1 MRDNKLMLTAVGVA
15 FLLSAG
21 GALADG
27 SAKKSGEL
35 QALNKQISSL
45 SDQIVVRQEG
55 LETDLEKLLAQRR
68 ALLELEQRVT
78 TLISDQEDK
87 LVTQR
92 MAIQEAEKQLE
103 SQKDHYLKQRRRLD
117 ELRASLGSDNTAKV
131 ENVAGSDTQNR

>member
-1 MRDNKLMLTAVGVA
+1 MRNNKLMLSAIGAVCLLSTGVA
-15 FLLSAG
+15 LAESG
-21 GALADG
+21 G
-27 SAKKSGEL
+27 KSGDL

-78 TLISDQEDK
+78 NLIADQEDK

-103 SQKDHYLKQRRRLD
+103 SQKESYLKQRQRLD
-117 ELRASLGSDNTAKV
+117 ELRASIGSNESAKV
-131 ENVAGSDTQNR
+131 DKVAGAE

>member
-1 MRDNKLMLTAVGVA
+1 MRINKLILSAISVACLLSTAVA
-15 FLLSAG
+15 SAEG
-21 GALADG
+21 
-27 SAKKSGEL
+27 KSGGEL

-55 LETDLEKLLAQRR
+55 LEDDLEKLLAQRR
-68 ALLELEQRVT
+68 ALQDLERRVKS
-78 TLISDQEDK
+78 LITEQEDK

-117 ELRASLGSDNTAKV
+117 ELRSSLGSEETAKN
-131 ENVAGSDTQNR
+131 ENVAGSDAQIR